1 MIKSTTNKILL
12 TNAILI
18 ILAIIVDK
26 FWTELGLDES
36 DNIYYAF
43 LGVIIFGIS
52 VGGVFIGIKERKEVD
67 NMSLIGLIGNSI
79 IVLLFLILF
88 LYIAL
93 TIQE

>member
-43 LGVIIFGIS
+43 LGVIIF
-52 VGGVFIGIKERKEVD
+52 
-67 NMSLIGLIGNSI
+67 
-79 IVLLFLILF
+79 
-88 LYIAL
+88 
-93 TIQE
+93 

>member
-67 NMSLIGLIGNSI
+67 NMSLIGLIGNLS
-79 IVLLFLILF
+79 LIH
-88 LYIAL
+88 I
-93 TIQE
+93 